1 MDMGTDVGGEH
12 PPDQRGDPVAD
23 EEIISDRMAC
33 LRPQESM
40 CMSSSVQA
48 LRGKNTCQSTEIN
61 YCMI

>member
-1 MDMGTDVGGEH
+1 
-12 PPDQRGDPVAD
+12 
-23 EEIISDRMAC
+23 
-33 LRPQESM
+33 M